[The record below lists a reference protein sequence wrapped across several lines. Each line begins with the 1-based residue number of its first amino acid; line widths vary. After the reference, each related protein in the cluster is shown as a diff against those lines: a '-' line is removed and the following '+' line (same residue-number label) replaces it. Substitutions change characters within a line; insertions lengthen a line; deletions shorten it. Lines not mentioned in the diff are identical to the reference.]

1 MDPPDRQVG
10 YAVALFGSRQPT
22 CQRKVL
28 AAYARRNLVRSI
40 SRSGNVGG
48 NAALERFFSLKA
60 DALSGKRIAPEAR
73 LAQMR
78 PITSSNSTMRSGVR
92 LEGSSERSHNERF
105 WNGRLWREAV
115 RRPMFNRKPFELPK
129 ASYGLKGR
137 AQRYRC
143 VLSRLTRADPRPTQ
157 CAQADCGGLR

>member
-60 DALSGKRIAPEAR
+60 DALSGKRIAPEA
-73 LAQMR
+73 
-78 PITSSNSTMRSGVR
+78 TSADASDSIKQLYNAIPRQI
-92 LEGSSERSHNERF
+92 
-105 WNGRLWREAV
+105 GRLVGA
-115 RRPMFNRKPFELPK
+115 F
-129 ASYGLKGR
+129 A
-137 AQRYRC
+137 
-143 VLSRLTRADPRPTQ
+143 
-157 CAQADCGGLR
+157 